1 MREGGDIICT
11 STLHRSSIYYC
22 QFICIHGIPIFVVF
36 VGASKPRN
44 LNVRRKMTIW
54 FPFGSKQGFDNT
66 NVCSHV
72 GNSTLL
78 HDVIVM
84 HVLWI

>member
-1 MREGGDIICT
+1 
-11 STLHRSSIYYC
+11 
-22 QFICIHGIPIFVVF
+22 
-36 VGASKPRN
+36 
-44 LNVRRKMTIW
+44 MTIW
-54 FPFGSKQGFDNT
+54 FPFGGKQGFDNT